1 MSIGVLI
8 LVSFLGLCPVSAE
21 SSSSLLRRRPP
32 EITPPTRY
40 STDKN
45 LLEPPP
51 IDEIE
56 RNMTLYLH
64 TLHTELSKLQGPKA
78 IPIDIWEKYFEVTKN
93 LMIKWDDQNR
103 NRFPNPR
110 KDKSIFVSLG
120 TYRGKSQCRPF
131 IRI

>member
-1 MSIGVLI
+1 MTTFLIISPLIGAT
-8 LVSFLGLCPVSAE
+8 GADT
-21 SSSSLLRRRPP
+21 SSNLLRRRSPDIIAP
-32 EITPPTRY
+32 VRY
-40 STDKN
+40 STDDG

-51 IDEIE
+51 LEEIE

-64 TLHTELSKLQGPKA
+64 TLHSELSKLQGPKA

-103 NRFPNPR
+103 NRFPKPR

-120 TYRGKSQCRPF
+120 TYRGIICLKCAF
-131 IRI
+131 VVL